1 MRFYLLLIVAIGI
14 LFQSQAQTEK
24 TVDGQ
29 DASAKKPDQLGTLEE
44 MGGTDNTPDSLR
56 VVYYSEVMPVFP
68 GGGDSAFYA
77 FVRKNLIYPEDAK
90 SKGIMGTVF
99 IQFIVEKDG
108 SLSSIHVIPGRGIS
122 PSCDQAAIDVV
133 SKSPKWTPGKM
144 HDKPVRVQCTKRI
157 KFDMQ

>member
-1 MRFYLLLIVAIGI
+1 MRFYLTLLVAIGI
-14 LFQSQAQTEK
+14 SFQSQAQTEK
-24 TVDGQ
+24 TVGGQ
-29 DASAKKPDQLGTLEE
+29 DAPAKKPDQLDTIEE
-44 MGGTDNTPDSLR
+44 IGGTDNTPDSLR
-56 VVYYSEVMPVFP
+56 VLYYSDIMPAFP

-77 FVRKNLIYPEDAK
+77 FVQKNLIYPEDAK
-90 SKGIMGTVF
+90 SKGIMGTVY

-108 SLSSIHVIPGRGIS
+108 SLSSIHVIPRRGIS

-157 KFDMQ
+157 KFEIQ